1 MINQTEFIKAAE
13 KAFEIADFSHKLTH
27 RVIATA
33 SNRLIDYAFSYA
45 DFKGKYGKDFKFDNT
60 KKVSKNLSYVEF
72 QMEKIVSDLLGDV
85 DNISK
90 KTAKD
95 NLGRIPDDDW
105 DKAAFIASLMYGDTY
120 RQRVKKYTDSFKNEI
135 ESFIRVGQEEKMT
148 ADGILHWYMEKL
160 EEPKADDLIIA
171 AIASGT
177 IKMDGLSA
185 YRGFRNLN
193 DDMVVRGFARANAH
207 YWRLAEA
214 KFIIAQKDSHTCDT
228 CSSLDG
234 QVFRIDEDIIPVH
247 GSCRCIEVPIMNVP
261 Y

>member
-33 SNRLIDYAFSYA
+33 ANRLIDYGFSYA

-105 DKAAFIASLMYGDTY
+105 DEAAFIASLMYGDTY
-120 RQRVKKYTDSFKNEI
+120 RQRVKKYTNSFKNEI

-160 EEPKADDLIIA
+160 EEPKSDDLIVA
-171 AIASGT
+171 AIASGM

-207 YWRLAEA
+207 YWRFAEA